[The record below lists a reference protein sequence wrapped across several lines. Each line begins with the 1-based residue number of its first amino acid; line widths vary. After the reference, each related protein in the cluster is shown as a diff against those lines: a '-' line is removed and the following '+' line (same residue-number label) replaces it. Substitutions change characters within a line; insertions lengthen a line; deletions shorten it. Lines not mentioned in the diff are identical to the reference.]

1 MIQTESERNHT
12 MKIAFD
18 ALPLISERMTGIGYC
33 QAGQIQALM
42 ALHPEEQYV
51 MQFFAAGDG
60 GEKRQRLQAYEDARA
75 EIRQGKCSGYL
86 YRLVS
91 NFLPVPYQYFFG
103 KDADVTHFFNYIV
116 PPAVHGKTVVTVHD
130 MVYKAFPETVRGRTR
145 YMLETGLKRSM
156 KRADLIVTDS
166 EFSRSEIIK
175 YFPEQAEKLRVVPCG
190 VDRTRFHPTENQELI
205 EETKKKLRIERD
217 YFLYLGTL
225 EPRKNLRRLAVAYNE
240 FRKGK
245 SEYPAL
251 VLAGGKGWL
260 NEELMNT
267 IKELSLSEDII
278 QLSYVPEEYL
288 CPLMSG
294 ALAFVFPSIYEGFGM
309 PPLEAMACSVPVL
322 TSHAA
327 SLPEVTGDSALV
339 CDPYD
344 PKQMTDS
351 LERLW
356 QDSSLRQELSKAGLK
371 RARMF
376 SWENAAAALYDVYKE
391 ALDG

>member
-1 MIQTESERNHT
+1 

-42 ALHPEEQYV
+42 ALHPEEQYI
-51 MQFFAAGDG
+51 MQFFATGDG
-60 GEKRQRLQAYEDARA
+60 GEKRKRLTRYEEARA

-86 YRLVS
+86 YRLLS
-91 NFLPVPYQYFFG
+91 NFLPIPYNKFFG
-103 KDADVTHFFNYIV
+103 NDADITHFFNYIV
-116 PPAVHGKTVVTVHD
+116 PPKVSGKTIVTVHD

-166 EFSRSEIIK
+166 QFSRSEILK
-175 YFPEQAEKLRVVPCG
+175 YFPQCEEKLRVVPCG
-190 VDRTRFHPTENQELI
+190 VDRTRFHPVDNPVRI
-205 EETKKKLRIERD
+205 EETTKSLGIDRE

-245 SEYPAL
+245 AEYPCL

-260 NEELMNT
+260 NEDLMKT
-267 IKELSLSEDII
+267 IKDLDLESDIKI
-278 QLSYVPEEYL
+278 VSYVPEEHI
-288 CPLMSG
+288 CTLMSG

-309 PPLEAMACSVPVL
+309 PPLEAMACGVPVL
-322 TSHAA
+322 TTHTA
-327 SLPEVTGDSALV
+327 SLPEVVGDSALI
-339 CDPYD
+339 CDPYNIEQICD
-344 PKQMTDS
+344 C
-351 LERLW
+351 LEKLYRE
-356 QDSSLRQELSKAGLK
+356 SNLRRDLSAASLK

-376 SWENAAAALYDVYKE
+376 SWENAAAILYDVYKE
-391 ALDG
+391 AIGG

>member
-1 MIQTESERNHT
+1 

-42 ALHPEEQYV
+42 ALHPENRYV

-60 GEKRQRLQAYEDARA
+60 GEKRKRLQSYEDNRA

-91 NFLPVPYQYFFG
+91 NFLPVPYNYFFG
-103 KDADVTHFFNYIV
+103 KDADITHFFNYIV
-116 PPAVHGKTVVTVHD
+116 PPKVSGKTVVTVHD
-130 MVYKAFPETVRGRTR
+130 MVYKTFPETVRGRTR

-166 EFSRSEIIK
+166 EFSRTEIVK
-175 YFPEQAEKLRVVPCG
+175 YFPQWENKLRVVPCG
-190 VDRTRFHPTENQELI
+190 VDRARFHPVENAAAI
-205 EETKKKLRIERD
+205 DETKKLLGIERE

-225 EPRKNLRRLAVAYNE
+225 EPRKNLRRLAVAYND
-240 FRKGK
+240 FRRGK
-245 SEYPAL
+245 SEYPCL

-260 NEELMNT
+260 NDELMAA
-267 IKELSLSEDII
+267 IKELHLETDVK
-278 QLSYVPEEYL
+278 LVSYVPEEHI
-288 CPLMSG
+288 CTLMSG

-309 PPLEAMACSVPVL
+309 PPLEAMACGVPVL
-322 TSHAA
+322 TTHAA
-327 SLPEVTGDSALV
+327 SLPEVVGDCAMI
-339 CDPYD
+339 CDPYH
-344 PKQMTDS
+344 PEQMTDC
-351 LERLW
+351 LERLYRE
-356 QDSSLRQELSKAGLK
+356 SKLRRQLSEAGLK

-376 SWENAAAALYDVYKE
+376 SWENAAAVLYDVYKE
-391 ALDG
+391 ALGG

>member
-1 MIQTESERNHT
+1 
-12 MKIAFD
+12 MKIASD

-42 ALHPEEQYV
+42 ALHPEEQYI
-51 MQFFAAGDG
+51 MQFFATGDG
-60 GEKRQRLQAYEDARA
+60 GEKRKRLTRYEEARA

-86 YRLVS
+86 YRLLS
-91 NFLPVPYQYFFG
+91 NFLPIPYNKFFG
-103 KDADVTHFFNYIV
+103 NDADITHFFNYIV
-116 PPAVHGKTVVTVHD
+116 PPKVSGKTIVTVHD

-166 EFSRSEIIK
+166 QFSRSEILK
-175 YFPEQAEKLRVVPCG
+175 YFPQCEEKLRVVPCG
-190 VDRTRFHPTENQELI
+190 VDRTRFHPVDNPVRI
-205 EETKKKLRIERD
+205 EETTKSLGIDRE

-245 SEYPAL
+245 AEYPCL

-260 NEELMNT
+260 NEDLMKT
-267 IKELSLSEDII
+267 IKDLDLESDIKI
-278 QLSYVPEEYL
+278 VSYVPEEHI
-288 CPLMSG
+288 CTLMSG

-309 PPLEAMACSVPVL
+309 PPLEAMACGVPVL
-322 TSHAA
+322 TTHTA
-327 SLPEVTGDSALV
+327 SLPEVVGDSALI
-339 CDPYD
+339 CDPYNIEQICD
-344 PKQMTDS
+344 C
-351 LERLW
+351 LEKLYRE
-356 QDSSLRQELSKAGLK
+356 SNLRRDLSAASLK

-376 SWENAAAALYDVYKE
+376 SWENAAAILYDVYKE
-391 ALDG
+391 ALGG

>member
-1 MIQTESERNHT
+1 

-42 ALHPEEQYV
+42 ALHPEEQYI
-51 MQFFAAGDG
+51 MQFFATGDG
-60 GEKRQRLQAYEDARA
+60 GEKRKRLTRYEEARA

-86 YRLVS
+86 YRLLS
-91 NFLPVPYQYFFG
+91 NFLPIPYNKFFG
-103 KDADVTHFFNYIV
+103 NDADITHFFNYIV
-116 PPAVHGKTVVTVHD
+116 PPKVSGKTIVTVHD

-166 EFSRSEIIK
+166 QFSRSEILK
-175 YFPEQAEKLRVVPCG
+175 YFPQCEEKLRVVPCG
-190 VDRTRFHPTENQELI
+190 VDRTRFHPVDNLVRI
-205 EETKKKLRIERD
+205 EETTKSLGIDRE

-245 SEYPAL
+245 AEYPCL

-260 NEELMNT
+260 NEDLMKT
-267 IKELSLSEDII
+267 IKDLDLESDIKI
-278 QLSYVPEEYL
+278 VSYVPEEHI
-288 CPLMSG
+288 CTLMSG

-309 PPLEAMACSVPVL
+309 PPLEAMACGVPVL
-322 TSHAA
+322 TTHTA
-327 SLPEVTGDSALV
+327 SLPEVVGDSALI
-339 CDPYD
+339 CDPYNIEQICD
-344 PKQMTDS
+344 C
-351 LERLW
+351 LEKLYRE
-356 QDSSLRQELSKAGLK
+356 SNLRRDLSAASLK

-376 SWENAAAALYDVYKE
+376 SWENAAAILYDVYKE
-391 ALDG
+391 ALGG

>member
-1 MIQTESERNHT
+1 

-42 ALHPEEQYV
+42 ALHPEEQYI
-51 MQFFAAGDG
+51 MQFFATGDG
-60 GEKRQRLQAYEDARA
+60 GEKRKRLTRYEEARA

-86 YRLVS
+86 YRLLS
-91 NFLPVPYQYFFG
+91 NFLPISYNKFFG
-103 KDADVTHFFNYIV
+103 NDADITHFFNYIV
-116 PPAVHGKTVVTVHD
+116 PPKVSGKTIVTVHD

-166 EFSRSEIIK
+166 QFSRSEILK
-175 YFPEQAEKLRVVPCG
+175 YFPQCEEKLRVVPCG
-190 VDRTRFHPTENQELI
+190 VDRTRFHPVDNPVRI
-205 EETKKKLRIERD
+205 EETTKSLGIDRE

-245 SEYPAL
+245 AEYPCL

-260 NEELMNT
+260 NEDLMKT
-267 IKELSLSEDII
+267 IKDLDLESDIKI
-278 QLSYVPEEYL
+278 VSYVPEEHI
-288 CPLMSG
+288 CTLMSG
-294 ALAFVFPSIYEGFGM
+294 ALAFIFPSIYEGFGM
-309 PPLEAMACSVPVL
+309 PPLEAMACGVPVL
-322 TSHAA
+322 TTHTA
-327 SLPEVTGDSALV
+327 SLPEVVGDSALI
-339 CDPYD
+339 CDPYNIEQICD
-344 PKQMTDS
+344 C
-351 LERLW
+351 LEKLYRE
-356 QDSSLRQELSKAGLK
+356 SNLRRDLSAASLK

-376 SWENAAAALYDVYKE
+376 SWENAAAILYDVYKE
-391 ALDG
+391 ALGG

>member
-1 MIQTESERNHT
+1 

-42 ALHPEEQYV
+42 ALHPEEQYI
-51 MQFFAAGDG
+51 MQFFATGDG
-60 GEKRQRLQAYEDARA
+60 GEKRKRLTRYEEARA

-86 YRLVS
+86 YRLLS
-91 NFLPVPYQYFFG
+91 NFLPIPYNKFFG
-103 KDADVTHFFNYIV
+103 NDADITHFFNYIV
-116 PPAVHGKTVVTVHD
+116 PPKVSGKTIVTVHD

-166 EFSRSEIIK
+166 QFSKSEILK
-175 YFPEQAEKLRVVPCG
+175 YFPQCEEKLRVVPCG
-190 VDRTRFHPTENQELI
+190 VDRTRFHPVDNPVRI
-205 EETKKKLRIERD
+205 EETTKSLGIDRE

-245 SEYPAL
+245 AEYPCL

-260 NEELMNT
+260 NEDLMKT
-267 IKELSLSEDII
+267 IKDLDLESDIKI
-278 QLSYVPEEYL
+278 VSYVPEEHI
-288 CPLMSG
+288 CTLMSG

-309 PPLEAMACSVPVL
+309 PPLEAMACGVPVL
-322 TSHAA
+322 TTHTA
-327 SLPEVTGDSALV
+327 SLPEVVGDSALI
-339 CDPYD
+339 CDPYNIEQICD
-344 PKQMTDS
+344 C
-351 LERLW
+351 LEKLYRE
-356 QDSSLRQELSKAGLK
+356 SNLRRDLSAASLK

-376 SWENAAAALYDVYKE
+376 SWENAAAILYDVYKE
-391 ALDG
+391 ALGG

>member
-1 MIQTESERNHT
+1 

-42 ALHPEEQYV
+42 ALHPEEQYI
-51 MQFFAAGDG
+51 MQFFATGDG
-60 GEKRQRLQAYEDARA
+60 GEKRKLLTRYEEARA

-86 YRLVS
+86 YRLLS
-91 NFLPVPYQYFFG
+91 NFLPIPYNKFFG
-103 KDADVTHFFNYIV
+103 NDADITHFFNYIV
-116 PPAVHGKTVVTVHD
+116 PPKVSGKTIVTVHD

-166 EFSRSEIIK
+166 QFSKSEILK
-175 YFPEQAEKLRVVPCG
+175 YFPQCEEKLRVVPCG
-190 VDRTRFHPTENQELI
+190 VDRTRFHPVNNPVRI
-205 EETKKKLRIERD
+205 EETTKSLGIDRE

-245 SEYPAL
+245 AEYPCL

-260 NEELMNT
+260 NEDLMKT
-267 IKELSLSEDII
+267 IKDLDLESDIKI
-278 QLSYVPEEYL
+278 VSYVPEEHI
-288 CPLMSG
+288 CTLMSG

-309 PPLEAMACSVPVL
+309 PPLEAMACGVPVL
-322 TSHAA
+322 TTHTA
-327 SLPEVTGDSALV
+327 SLPEVVGDSALI
-339 CDPYD
+339 CDPYNIEQICD
-344 PKQMTDS
+344 C
-351 LERLW
+351 LEKLYRE
-356 QDSSLRQELSKAGLK
+356 SNLRRDLSAASLK

-376 SWENAAAALYDVYKE
+376 SWENAAAILYDVYKE
-391 ALDG
+391 ALGG

>member
-1 MIQTESERNHT
+1 

-42 ALHPEEQYV
+42 ALHPEEQYI
-51 MQFFAAGDG
+51 MQFFATGDG
-60 GEKRQRLQAYEDARA
+60 GEKRKRLTRYEEARA

-86 YRLVS
+86 YRLLS
-91 NFLPVPYQYFFG
+91 NFLPIPYNKFFG
-103 KDADVTHFFNYIV
+103 NDADITHFFNYIV
-116 PPAVHGKTVVTVHD
+116 PPKVSGKTIVTVHD

-166 EFSRSEIIK
+166 QFSRSEILK
-175 YFPEQAEKLRVVPCG
+175 YFPQCEEKLRVVPCG
-190 VDRTRFHPTENQELI
+190 VDRTRFHPVDNPVRI
-205 EETKKKLRIERD
+205 EETTKSLGIDRE

-245 SEYPAL
+245 AEYPCL

-260 NEELMNT
+260 NEDLMKT
-267 IKELSLSEDII
+267 IKDLDLESDIKI
-278 QLSYVPEEYL
+278 VSYVPEEHI
-288 CPLMSG
+288 CTLMSG
-294 ALAFVFPSIYEGFGM
+294 ALAFIFPSIYEGFGM
-309 PPLEAMACSVPVL
+309 PPLEAMACGVPVL
-322 TSHAA
+322 TTHTA
-327 SLPEVTGDSALV
+327 SLPEVVGDSALI
-339 CDPYD
+339 CDLYNIEQICD
-344 PKQMTDS
+344 C
-351 LERLW
+351 LEKLYRE
-356 QDSSLRQELSKAGLK
+356 SNLRRDLSAASLK

-376 SWENAAAALYDVYKE
+376 SWENAAAILYDVYKE
-391 ALDG
+391 ALGG

>member
-1 MIQTESERNHT
+1 

-42 ALHPEEQYV
+42 ALHPEEQYI
-51 MQFFAAGDG
+51 MQFFATGDG
-60 GEKRQRLQAYEDARA
+60 GEKRKRLTRYEEARA

-86 YRLVS
+86 YRLLS
-91 NFLPVPYQYFFG
+91 NFLPIPYNKFFG
-103 KDADVTHFFNYIV
+103 NDADITHFFNYIV
-116 PPAVHGKTVVTVHD
+116 PPKVSGKTIVTVHD

-166 EFSRSEIIK
+166 QFSKSEILK
-175 YFPEQAEKLRVVPCG
+175 YFPQCEEKLRVVPCG
-190 VDRTRFHPTENQELI
+190 VDRTRFHPVNNPVRI
-205 EETKKKLRIERD
+205 EETTKSLGIDRE

-245 SEYPAL
+245 AEYPCL

-260 NEELMNT
+260 NEDLMKT
-267 IKELSLSEDII
+267 IKDLDLESDIKI
-278 QLSYVPEEYL
+278 VSYVPEEHI
-288 CPLMSG
+288 CTLMSG
-294 ALAFVFPSIYEGFGM
+294 ALAFIFPSIYEGFGM
-309 PPLEAMACSVPVL
+309 PPLEAMACGVPVL
-322 TSHAA
+322 TTHTA
-327 SLPEVTGDSALV
+327 SLPEVVGDSALI
-339 CDPYD
+339 CDPYNIEQICD
-344 PKQMTDS
+344 C
-351 LERLW
+351 LEKLYRE
-356 QDSSLRQELSKAGLK
+356 SNLRRDLSAASLK

-376 SWENAAAALYDVYKE
+376 SWENAAAILYDVYKE
-391 ALDG
+391 ALGG

>member
-1 MIQTESERNHT
+1 

-51 MQFFAAGDG
+51 MQFFATGDG
-60 GEKRQRLQAYEDARA
+60 GEKRKRLESYENARA
-75 EIRQGKCSGYL
+75 ELRQGKCSGYL

-91 NFLPVPYQYFFG
+91 NFLPVPYNKFFG
-103 KDADVTHFFNYIV
+103 SDADITHFFNYIV
-116 PPAVHGKTVVTVHD
+116 PPKVSGRTVVTVHD

-166 EFSRSEIIK
+166 EFSRSEILK
-175 YFPEQAEKLRVVPCG
+175 YFPQWETKLRVVPCG
-190 VDRTRFHPTENQELI
+190 VDRSRFRPILDSVRI
-205 EETKKKLRIERD
+205 DETKKLLGIDRE

-225 EPRKNLRRLAVAYNE
+225 EPRKNLRRLVIAYDG

-245 SEYPAL
+245 AEYPCL

-260 NEELMNT
+260 NDELMRT
-267 IKELSLSEDII
+267 IKELELEPDVKIV
-278 QLSYVPEEYL
+278 SYVPEENI
-288 CPLMSG
+288 CNLMSG

-309 PPLEAMACSVPVL
+309 PPLEAMACGVPVL
-322 TSHAA
+322 TTHAA
-327 SLPEVTGDSALV
+327 SLPEVVGDCALI
-339 CDPYD
+339 CDPYHTEQIMD
-344 PKQMTDS
+344 C
-351 LERLW
+351 LERLYY
-356 QDSSLRQELSKAGLK
+356 DSKLRRELSAAGLK
-371 RARMF
+371 RARIY
-376 SWENAAAALYDVYKE
+376 SWENAAAALYDIYKE
-391 ALDG
+391 ALRG

>member
-1 MIQTESERNHT
+1 

-42 ALHPEEQYV
+42 ALHPEEEYV
-51 MQFFAAGDG
+51 MQFFATGDG
-60 GEKRQRLQAYEDARA
+60 NEKRKRLTRYEEARA

-86 YRLVS
+86 YRLLS
-91 NFLPVPYQYFFG
+91 NFLPIPYNKFFG
-103 KDADVTHFFNYIV
+103 NDADITHFFNYIV
-116 PPAVHGKTVVTVHD
+116 PPKVSGKTIVTVHD

-166 EFSRSEIIK
+166 QFSKSEILK
-175 YFPEQAEKLRVVPCG
+175 YFPQCEEKLRVVPCG
-190 VDRTRFHPTENQELI
+190 VDRTRFYPVNNPV
-205 EETKKKLRIERD
+205 RIEKTTKLLGIDRE

-245 SEYPAL
+245 AEYPCL

-260 NEELMNT
+260 NEELMKT
-267 IKELSLSEDII
+267 IKDLDLKSDVKIV
-278 QLSYVPEEYL
+278 SYVPEEHI
-288 CPLMSG
+288 CTLMSG
-294 ALAFVFPSIYEGFGM
+294 ALAFIFPSIYEGFGM
-309 PPLEAMACSVPVL
+309 PPLEAMACGVPVL
-322 TSHAA
+322 TTHTA
-327 SLPEVTGDSALV
+327 SLPEVVGDSALI
-339 CDPYD
+339 CDPYNIEQICD
-344 PKQMTDS
+344 C
-351 LERLW
+351 LEKLYRE
-356 QDSSLRQELSKAGLK
+356 SNLRRDLSAAALK

-376 SWENAAAALYDVYKE
+376 SWENAAAILYDVYKE
-391 ALDG
+391 ALGG

>member
-1 MIQTESERNHT
+1 

-42 ALHPEEQYV
+42 ALHPEEQYI
-51 MQFFAAGDG
+51 MQFFATGDG
-60 GEKRQRLQAYEDARA
+60 GEKRKRLTRYEEARA

-86 YRLVS
+86 YRLLS
-91 NFLPVPYQYFFG
+91 NFLPIPYNKFFG
-103 KDADVTHFFNYIV
+103 NDADITHFFNYIV
-116 PPAVHGKTVVTVHD
+116 PPKVSGKTIVTVHD

-166 EFSRSEIIK
+166 QFSKSEILK
-175 YFPEQAEKLRVVPCG
+175 YFPQCEEKLRVVPCG
-190 VDRTRFHPTENQELI
+190 VDRTRFHPVDNPVRI
-205 EETKKKLRIERD
+205 EETTKSLGIDRE

-245 SEYPAL
+245 AEYPCL

-260 NEELMNT
+260 NEDLMKT
-267 IKELSLSEDII
+267 IKDLDLESDIKI
-278 QLSYVPEEYL
+278 VSYVPEEHI
-288 CPLMSG
+288 CTLMSG
-294 ALAFVFPSIYEGFGM
+294 ALAFIFPSIYEGFGM
-309 PPLEAMACSVPVL
+309 PPLEAMACGVPVL
-322 TSHAA
+322 TTHTA
-327 SLPEVTGDSALV
+327 SLPEVVGDSALI
-339 CDPYD
+339 CDPYNIEQICD
-344 PKQMTDS
+344 C
-351 LERLW
+351 LEKLYRE
-356 QDSSLRQELSKAGLK
+356 SNLRRDLSAASLK

-376 SWENAAAALYDVYKE
+376 SWENAAAILYDVYKE
-391 ALDG
+391 ALGG

>member
-1 MIQTESERNHT
+1 

-42 ALHPEEQYV
+42 ALHPEEQYI
-51 MQFFAAGDG
+51 MQFFATGDG
-60 GEKRQRLQAYEDARA
+60 GEKRKRLTRYEEARA

-86 YRLVS
+86 YRLLS
-91 NFLPVPYQYFFG
+91 NFLPIPYNKFFG
-103 KDADVTHFFNYIV
+103 NDADITHFFNYIV
-116 PPAVHGKTVVTVHD
+116 PPKVSGKTIVTVHD

-166 EFSRSEIIK
+166 QFSRSEILK
-175 YFPEQAEKLRVVPCG
+175 YFPQCEEKLRVVPCG
-190 VDRTRFHPTENQELI
+190 VDRTRFHPVDNPVRI
-205 EETKKKLRIERD
+205 EETTKSLGIDRE

-245 SEYPAL
+245 AEYPCL

-260 NEELMNT
+260 NEDLMKA
-267 IKELSLSEDII
+267 IKELDLEADIKI
-278 QLSYVPEEYL
+278 VSYVPEEHI
-288 CPLMSG
+288 CTLMSG
-294 ALAFVFPSIYEGFGM
+294 ALAFIFPSIYEGFGM
-309 PPLEAMACSVPVL
+309 PPLEAMACGVPVL
-322 TSHAA
+322 TTHTA
-327 SLPEVTGDSALV
+327 SLPEVVGDSALI
-339 CDPYD
+339 CDPYNIEQICD
-344 PKQMTDS
+344 C
-351 LERLW
+351 LEKLYRE
-356 QDSSLRQELSKAGLK
+356 SNLRRDLSAASLK

-376 SWENAAAALYDVYKE
+376 SWENAAAILYDVYKE
-391 ALDG
+391 ALGG

>member
-1 MIQTESERNHT
+1 

-42 ALHPEEQYV
+42 ALHPEEQYI
-51 MQFFAAGDG
+51 MQFFATGDG
-60 GEKRQRLQAYEDARA
+60 GEKRKRLTRYEEARA

-86 YRLVS
+86 YRLLS
-91 NFLPVPYQYFFG
+91 NFLPIPYNKFFG
-103 KDADVTHFFNYIV
+103 NDADITHFFNYIV
-116 PPAVHGKTVVTVHD
+116 PPKVSGKTIVTVHD

-166 EFSRSEIIK
+166 QFSRSEILK
-175 YFPEQAEKLRVVPCG
+175 YFPQCEEKLRVVPCG
-190 VDRTRFHPTENQELI
+190 VDRTRFHPVDNPVRI
-205 EETKKKLRIERD
+205 EETTKSLGIDRE

-245 SEYPAL
+245 AEYPCL

-260 NEELMNT
+260 NEDLMKT
-267 IKELSLSEDII
+267 IKDLDLESDIKI
-278 QLSYVPEEYL
+278 VSYVPEEHI
-288 CPLMSG
+288 CTLMSG
-294 ALAFVFPSIYEGFGM
+294 ALAFIFPSIYEGFGM
-309 PPLEAMACSVPVL
+309 PPLEAMACGVPVL
-322 TSHAA
+322 TTHTA
-327 SLPEVTGDSALV
+327 SLPEVVGDSALI
-339 CDPYD
+339 CDPYNIEQICD
-344 PKQMTDS
+344 C
-351 LERLW
+351 LEKLYRE
-356 QDSSLRQELSKAGLK
+356 SNLRRDLSAASLK

-376 SWENAAAALYDVYKE
+376 SWENAAAILYDVYKE
-391 ALDG
+391 ALGG

>member
-1 MIQTESERNHT
+1 

-42 ALHPEEQYV
+42 ALHPEEQYI
-51 MQFFAAGDG
+51 MQFFATGDG
-60 GEKRQRLQAYEDARA
+60 GEKRKRLTRYEEARA

-86 YRLVS
+86 YRLLS
-91 NFLPVPYQYFFG
+91 NFLPIPYNKFFG
-103 KDADVTHFFNYIV
+103 NDADITHFFNYIV
-116 PPAVHGKTVVTVHD
+116 PPKVNGKTIVTVHD

-166 EFSRSEIIK
+166 QFSRSEILK
-175 YFPEQAEKLRVVPCG
+175 YFPQCEEKLRVVPCG
-190 VDRTRFHPTENQELI
+190 VDRTRFHPVDNPVRI
-205 EETKKKLRIERD
+205 EETTKSLGIDRE

-245 SEYPAL
+245 AEYPCL

-260 NEELMNT
+260 NEDLMKA
-267 IKELSLSEDII
+267 IKELDLESDIKI
-278 QLSYVPEEYL
+278 VSYVPEEHI
-288 CPLMSG
+288 CTLMSG

-309 PPLEAMACSVPVL
+309 PPLEAMACGVPVL
-322 TSHAA
+322 TTHTA
-327 SLPEVTGDSALV
+327 SLPEVVGDSALI
-339 CDPYD
+339 CDPYNIEQICD
-344 PKQMTDS
+344 C
-351 LERLW
+351 LEKLYRE
-356 QDSSLRQELSKAGLK
+356 SNLRRDLSAASLK

-376 SWENAAAALYDVYKE
+376 SWENAAAILYDVYKE
-391 ALDG
+391 ALGG

>member
-1 MIQTESERNHT
+1 

-42 ALHPEEQYV
+42 ALHPEEQYI
-51 MQFFAAGDG
+51 MQFFATGDG
-60 GEKRQRLQAYEDARA
+60 GEKRKRLTRYEEARA

-86 YRLVS
+86 YRLLS
-91 NFLPVPYQYFFG
+91 NFLPIPYNKFFG
-103 KDADVTHFFNYIV
+103 NDADITHFFNYIV
-116 PPAVHGKTVVTVHD
+116 PPKVSGKTIVTVHD

-166 EFSRSEIIK
+166 QFSKSEILK
-175 YFPEQAEKLRVVPCG
+175 YFPQCEEKLRVVPCG
-190 VDRTRFHPTENQELI
+190 VDRTRFHPVNNPVRI
-205 EETKKKLRIERD
+205 EETTKSLGIDRE

-245 SEYPAL
+245 AEYPCL

-260 NEELMNT
+260 NEDLMKT
-267 IKELSLSEDII
+267 IKDLDLESDIKI
-278 QLSYVPEEYL
+278 VSYVPEEHI
-288 CPLMSG
+288 CTLMSG

-309 PPLEAMACSVPVL
+309 PPLEAMACGVPVL
-322 TSHAA
+322 TTHTA
-327 SLPEVTGDSALV
+327 SLPEVVGDSALI
-339 CDPYD
+339 CDPYNIEQICD
-344 PKQMTDS
+344 C
-351 LERLW
+351 LEKLYRE
-356 QDSSLRQELSKAGLK
+356 SNLRRDLSAASLK

-376 SWENAAAALYDVYKE
+376 SWENAAAILYDVYKE
-391 ALDG
+391 ALGG

>member
-1 MIQTESERNHT
+1 

-51 MQFFAAGDG
+51 MQFFATGDG
-60 GEKRQRLQAYEDARA
+60 GEKRKRLQKYENAGA

-91 NFLPVPYQYFFG
+91 NFLPVSYRHFFG
-103 KDADVTHFFNYIV
+103 RDADITHFFNYIV
-116 PPAVHGKTVVTVHD
+116 PPTVHGKTVVTVHD

-166 EFSRSEIIK
+166 FFSRDEIIK
-175 YFPEQAEKLRVVPCG
+175 YFPSVADKLRVVPCG
-190 VDRTRFHPTENQELI
+190 VDSTRFHPVDNHELI
-205 EETKKKLRIERD
+205 EETKKRLGINRD

-225 EPRKNLRRLAVAYNE
+225 EPRKNLRRLVIAYDQ
-240 FRKGK
+240 FRRGK

-260 NEELMNT
+260 NDELVRT
-267 IKELSLSEDII
+267 IKELNLGEDLLE
-278 QLSYVPEEYL
+278 LSYVPEEHL
-288 CPLMSG
+288 CALMSG

-309 PPLEAMACSVPVL
+309 PPLEAMACGVPVL
-322 TSHAA
+322 TAHAA
-327 SLPEVTGDSALV
+327 SLPEVVGDSALI
-339 CDPYD
+339 CDPYI
-344 PKQMTDS
+344 PEQMADC
-351 LERLW
+351 LERLY
-356 QDSSLRQELSKAGLK
+356 QDSLLRRDLSAAGLK

-376 SWENAAAALYDVYKE
+376 SWENAAAILYDVYKE